1 MGNQFRN
8 SKTEEEI
15 GSLAED
21 ENLPEVNEKA
31 EIPRNFFTMMFT
43 EGVISKQAATDMLPF
58 IIFIAFL
65 GMIYIGNRH
74 FAENNIRDI
83 DKLGN
88 EVKELSWDFKT
99 LKADLMLKSTR
110 TEVANEV
117 DTLGLMEPIEP
128 PKKIVITQG
137 EFKQETSDN

>member
-1 MGNQFRN
+1 MGNQFRS

-15 GSLAED
+15 ESQAED
-21 ENLPEVNEKA
+21 EILPEVSEKA
-31 EIPRNFFTMMFT
+31 EIPRNFFTLMFT

-58 IIFIAFL
+58 IVFIAFL

-83 DKLGN
+83 DKLGK

-99 LKADLMLKSTR
+99 LKADLMLKSTQ
-110 TEVANEV
+110 TEVAKEV
-117 DTLGLMEPIEP
+117 DTLGLMEPNEP
-128 PKKIVITQG
+128 PKKIVITEG
-137 EFKQETSDN
+137 EFK